1 MQVDYDYLF
10 KILLIG
16 DSGVGKSWLLNRFTD
31 NIFTENYISTIGVDF
46 KIKTVEIDGKTIKL
60 QIWDTAGQERF
71 RVITSAYYRGA
82 HGVLI
87 VYDLSNDTTFKNIKF
102 WLDELD
108 KYASENISKMIIGNK
123 CDILKREVDYSVARE
138 FADSLNIPY
147 IESSAKTGTNIDKVF
162 TDIAYNLAHN
172 VHMISSSTKMN
183 KTKLTQYQTT
193 PVEVNN
199 RTCC

>member
-10 KILLIG
+10 KILLVG
-16 DSGVGKSWLLNRFTD
+16 DSGVGKSCLLNRFTD

-46 KIKTVEIDGKTIKL
+46 KIRTVEIDGKTIKL

-138 FADSLNIPY
+138 FADSLNPPY
-147 IESSAKTGTNIDKVF
+147 IESSAKTGININF
-162 TDIAYNLAHN
+162 TIN
-172 VHMISSSTKMN
+172 IF
-183 KTKLTQYQTT
+183 
-193 PVEVNN
+193 
-199 RTCC
+199 